1 VQGHRVCIAQH
12 AAKKLHRCLR
22 LMQVVREGCP
32 KQAGIQQ
39 LYSRRR
45 RAGALADL
53 YPVPI
58 DSAQCTGR
66 EKPG

>member
-1 VQGHRVCIAQH
+1 MAQH

-22 LMQVVREGCP
+22 LVQVVREGCP

-39 LYSRRR
+39 LYS
-45 RAGALADL
+45 L